1 MLTTEGRETETFV
14 LLVGLIGAEPRL
26 RRGRGGGWCLLARG
40 GPGSQLTPGPG
51 SLQSIDQAG
60 SSLRFLDRDSRYTSL
75 LGFP

>member
-1 MLTTEGRETETFV
+1 MLTTEGRETELLV

-51 SLQSIDQAG
+51 SLQSVG
-60 SSLRFLDRDSRYTSL
+60 
-75 LGFP
+75 